1 MSCQCP
7 ILNLGVRLAVFD
19 ETKAKRS
26 VERPDCSQTHQK
38 LPAAIAHFARQRDP
52 PAPPYYPA
60 GCGFRP
66 RCRRQR
72 GRPDHR
78 EGSGPAFISRP
89 RKPRFCSSGR
99 AARREFRVF
108 SGAVWRNF
116 VGPPTRARVC
126 IWSALVP
133 LHPPQAR
140 QTKLSLA
147 RLRPQHFCDHFCQI
161 SSKTVTR
168 TPSYGF

>member
-1 MSCQCP
+1 M
-7 ILNLGVRLAVFD
+7 FD
-19 ETKAKRS
+19 GTKAKRS